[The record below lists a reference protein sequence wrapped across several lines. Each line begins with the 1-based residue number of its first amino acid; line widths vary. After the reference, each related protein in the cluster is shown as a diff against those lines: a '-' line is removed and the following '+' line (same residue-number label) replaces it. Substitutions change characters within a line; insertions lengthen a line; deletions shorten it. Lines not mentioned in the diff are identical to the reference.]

1 MTFFINVFAMYKKF
15 QLNVIKK
22 PKKVFE
28 KRLDKGI
35 KIFLKKKAKKKKQKK
50 KKKLTKGIKM
60 FLKRKKKNS
69 ANIIMNDI
77 EIFLKTK
84 NKG

>member
-1 MTFFINVFAMYKKF
+1 MYKKF

-35 KIFLKKKAKKKKQKK
+35 KIFLKNKAKKKAKKE
-50 KKKLTKGIKM
+50 KKLAKGIKM

-84 NKG
+84 NKGWLSTEEIII